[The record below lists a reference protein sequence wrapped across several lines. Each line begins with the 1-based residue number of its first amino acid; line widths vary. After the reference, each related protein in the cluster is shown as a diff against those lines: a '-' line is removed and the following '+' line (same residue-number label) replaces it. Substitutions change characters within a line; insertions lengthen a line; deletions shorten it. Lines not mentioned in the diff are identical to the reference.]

1 MDGEQHIEEVELKNC
16 HLKVGETTEVRYS
29 ISEKGELSLESE
41 AFLYW
46 TKEMAIGYTLG
57 LIMRIAFGIAKIK
70 GIID

>member
-1 MDGEQHIEEVELKNC
+1 MDGEQHIEEAELKNC

-46 TKEMAIGYTLG
+46 TKEMAIG
-57 LIMRIAFGIAKIK
+57 IH
-70 GIID
+70 